1 MRKTG
6 QLNVTQFNLRDR
18 WDHLTVNG
26 IQYTKNSNGPDGV
39 VVRQGD
45 RIRWKTGNRQR
56 GPGFNICLEDTNA
69 PTASPTD
76 APTLSPTGAPTLNP
90 TLSPTASPTQEPTA
104 GPTYGRLVLSA
115 GAAENQMEWIA
126 SACHP
131 RNCPKWGCDMWCT
144 CWTADIDYESFGCPD
159 DGEDDACA
167 CN

>member
-6 QLNVTQFNLRDR
+6 QLSVTQFNLKDQ

-26 IQYTKNSNGPDGV
+26 IQYKNRNGPDGV

-56 GPGFNICLEDTNA
+56 GPGFMICLEDTNA
-69 PTASPTD
+69 PTLNPTLSPTASPTD
-76 APTLSPTGAPTLNP
+76 A
-90 TLSPTASPTQEPTA
+90 PTASPTQEPTA

-115 GAAENQMEWIA
+115 GAAENEMEWIA

-131 RNCPKWGCDMWCT
+131 RHCPKWGCDMWCT
-144 CWTADIDYESFGCPD
+144 CWTADTNYESFGCLD

>member
-6 QLNVTQFNLRDR
+6 QLRVTQFNLRDE

-26 IQYTKNSNGPDGV
+26 RQYTNRNGPDGV
-39 VVRQGD
+39 VVQEGD
-45 RIRWKTGNRQR
+45 RIRWKTGNWQR
-56 GPGFNICLEDTNA
+56 GPGFKICLEDTN
-69 PTASPTD
+69 
-76 APTLSPTGAPTLNP
+76 APTLNP

-104 GPTYGRLVLSA
+104 GPTYGRLVLPA